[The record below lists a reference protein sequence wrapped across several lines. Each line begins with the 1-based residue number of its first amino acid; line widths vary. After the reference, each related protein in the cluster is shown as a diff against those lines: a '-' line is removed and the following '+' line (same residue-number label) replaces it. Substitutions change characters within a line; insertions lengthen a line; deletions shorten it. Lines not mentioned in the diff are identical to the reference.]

1 MNRPLV
7 SMRGLSVRQGE
18 NDILK
23 GVDADLVRGE
33 VTALIGLNGAGK
45 TTLLRAL
52 IKEIPYSG
60 EVSFHC
66 GHDHSQPAPQYVGY
80 VPQRLRIESNLPL
93 TVLDLFGLSLGRRPL
108 FFGLGRAFR
117 KRVQERLATVG
128 VAHLIDQICNSPPLS
143 GGELQRVLLALA
155 LDPQPELLLL
165 DEPAAG
171 VDFHAI
177 EAFYELISRLNRET
191 GVTVVLVSHDVS
203 MVSRVAHRVLCLK
216 DGKIDCQGEPQAIL
230 TGEVLSRIFGHETG
244 LYVHKPH

>member
-1 MNRPLV
+1 MNQPLV
-7 SMRGLSVRQGE
+7 SIRGLRVRLG
-18 NDILK
+18 DKYILK

-60 EVSFHC
+60 DISFHC

-117 KRVQERLATVG
+117 ERVRKQLATVG
-128 VAHLIDQICNSPPLS
+128 AEHLIGQICNSPPLS
-143 GGELQRVLLALA
+143 GGEL
-155 LDPQPELLLL
+155 
-165 DEPAAG
+165 
-171 VDFHAI
+171 
-177 EAFYELISRLNRET
+177 
-191 GVTVVLVSHDVS
+191 
-203 MVSRVAHRVLCLK
+203 
-216 DGKIDCQGEPQAIL
+216 
-230 TGEVLSRIFGHETG
+230 
-244 LYVHKPH
+244 